1 VEVGGWLGQE
11 PGLGCKAAQ
20 LANGG
25 IHSRLEVAAWWAR
38 SQGRAALQL
47 CKLRWLI

>member
-1 VEVGGWLGQE
+1 LVVGLGQE

-25 IHSRLEVAAWWAR
+25 HCWWMEVGGRFGPGAR
-38 SQGRAALQL
+38 ADLF
-47 CKLRWLI
+47 